1 MVNAFR
7 YGLQGVSDI
16 PVGIAFGIISIFIL
30 VLGAFSLYLLRRGVG
45 IKT

>member
-7 YGLQGVSDI
+7 YGLHGVSDI
-16 PVGIAFGIISIFIL
+16 PVGIAFGIIAIFIL
-30 VLGAFSLYLLRRGVG
+30 VLGAFSLHLLRRGVG